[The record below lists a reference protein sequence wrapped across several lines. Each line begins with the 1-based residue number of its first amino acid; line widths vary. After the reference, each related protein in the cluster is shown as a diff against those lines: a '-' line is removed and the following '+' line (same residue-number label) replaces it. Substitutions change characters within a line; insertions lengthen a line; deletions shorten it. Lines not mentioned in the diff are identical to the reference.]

1 MATKKVRGS
10 LYPSF
15 REIELYRKNF
25 VEGANL
31 QGRSGLLYQVDSE
44 NQVNTDEY
52 YNWKTPV
59 EVSYYLVENP
69 KKSILLKYGWYT
81 EDKDNQPILCYLTFK
96 DAEDKPINPSE
107 GAILEISTRLDP
119 HDENS
124 FETLKFDIVKV
135 ATDYDLAMFIC
146 NLAPH
151 RKHLTPVNPV
161 PTSNDPINENKWFNR
176 KLIGEE
182 DLIDDID
189 EL

>member
-1 MATKKVRGS
+1 MTAKKPRGS

-31 QGRSGLLYQVDSE
+31 QGRSGYLYQVDTE

-52 YNWKTPV
+52 YTWKSPV
-59 EVSYYLVENP
+59 TVSYYLVENP
-69 KKSILLKYGWYT
+69 RKSILQRYGWNV
-81 EDKDNQPILCYLTFK
+81 EDKETQPILCYLTFK
-96 DAEDKPINPSE
+96 DSDDQPINPSE
-107 GAILEISTRLDP
+107 GAILEVSARLDP
-119 HDENS
+119 HNGDSYQTE
-124 FETLKFDIVKV
+124 KFDIVKV

-151 RKHLTPVNPV
+151 RKQLTPVNPV
-161 PTSNDPINENKWFNR
+161 PTKSDPTNENRWFDR

-182 DLIDDID
+182 DLINDIT